1 MNVELIEIAQ
11 MVNIVGE
18 KEDSL
23 SMTKSRISPNKK
35 RSSVV
40 VDQSIVKNSLKKRLR
55 EALQLKLKKI
65 Q

>member
-40 VDQSIVKNSLKKRLR
+40 VDQSIVKNSL
-55 EALQLKLKKI
+55 
-65 Q
+65 